1 MPNAIKYNVSAETLA
16 LKKGNFWI
24 GTGDVSKGP
33 TSSTG
38 FYNGI
43 TPPSGG
49 YTIYLNKASGGP
61 SIYTVNTEAQLTGL
75 TSTIAGQTLT
85 TSGAC
90 LNWFATQTDKM
101 ILNED
106 YPPIITNG
114 LIINLDGGFTPSY
127 PTTGTTWYNT
137 SVNSNN
143 TSLVNGPSYT
153 SSYGGGIFFDGADD
167 YMSIPY
173 FDVTTQPFAVEVWY
187 QPSNNTTYLRGILSC
202 GDIYSNGFCPGWC
215 LGTHSAGN
223 QLAFGVSV
231 GPCGNGTSY
240 RVTQST
246 TNMTPGNM
254 YHLFL
259 TRNTGT
265 QKLLLYVNGIL
276 DGSIDVPNNVSLT
289 GNRTSITSATW
300 GYSPPGPYGNIF
312 STRIYDNKNFS
323 AAEIAQNYCA
333 TLPIVTN
340 GLVLNLDAGTQLSYV
355 SGSTAWVDVS
365 NNGNNGVLTNGPTY
379 NSNNLGSIVFDG
391 VNDYVQVTSP
401 FGNIDWSSRAWSF
414 SAWMRLGSLGDRSLV
429 NLNSVNSTDY
439 IVTNVFYGDG
449 ASWWYFIKN
458 SASTQTNF
466 RTPSGTFTT
475 NEIFYFTM
483 TYNGNGLSNN
493 NISFYKN
500 GTQVA
505 TSNGGGAALSN
516 MSGLQIGGGNNY
528 PMNGNVYNFLMY
540 NRVISSTEILQNY
553 NATKGRFGL

>member
-49 YTIYLNKASGGP
+49 YTIYLNKSSGGP
-61 SIYTVNTEAQLTGL
+61 SIYTVSTLAQLTGL
-75 TSTIAGQTLT
+75 TSSIAGQTLT

-143 TSLVNGPSYT
+143 TSLVNGPAYT

-167 YMSIPY
+167 YMLIPY

-223 QLAFGVSV
+223 QLTFGIAV
-231 GPCGNGTSY
+231 GPCNNGTKYQVVSN
-240 RVTQST
+240 T
-246 TNMTPGNM
+246 TMTPGNI

-259 TRNTGT
+259 TRNTST

-379 NSNNLGSIVFDG
+379 DSSNLGSIVFDG
-391 VNDYVQVTSP
+391 TNDYVNIGVDKSCNRFTSD
-401 FGNIDWSSRAWSF
+401 FAVCAWVNRSSGGVLWGNIIGDYYTNSTANALEWQILIKNDGYLTVYNVTGGFVLGQIPSGYGANTWINVVLSRVGSNLTLYANNNSISSVTNTTTF
-414 SAWMRLGSLGDRSLV
+414 GSATG
-429 NLNSVNSTDY
+429 NLNIGIDGNNSSEPFTGK
-439 IVTNVFYGDG
+439 IANVM
-449 ASWWYFIKN
+449 I
-458 SASTQTNF
+458 
-466 RTPSGTFTT
+466 
-475 NEIFYFTM
+475 
-483 TYNGNGLSNN
+483 
-493 NISFYKN
+493 YKN
-500 GTQVA
+500 KGLTA
-505 TSNGGGAALSN
+505 TEVS
-516 MSGLQIGGGNNY
+516 
-528 PMNGNVYNFLMY
+528 
-540 NRVISSTEILQNY
+540 QNY
-553 NATKGRFGL
+553 NAQKGRFGL

>member
-24 GTGDVSKGP
+24 GTGDVGKGP

-61 SIYTVNTEAQLTGL
+61 SIYTVSTLAQLTGL
-75 TSTIAGQTLT
+75 TSSIAGQTLT

-143 TSLVNGPSYT
+143 TSLVNGPAYT

-167 YMSIPY
+167 YMLIPY

-223 QLAFGVSV
+223 QLTFGIAV
-231 GPCGNGTSY
+231 GPCNNGTKYQVVSN
-240 RVTQST
+240 T
-246 TNMTPGNM
+246 TMTPGNI

-259 TRNTGT
+259 TRNTST

-379 NSNNLGSIVFDG
+379 DSSNLGSIVFDG
-391 VNDYVQVTSP
+391 TNDYVNIGVDKSCNRFTSD
-401 FGNIDWSSRAWSF
+401 FAVCAWVNRSSGGVLWGNIIGDYYTNSTANALEWQILIKNDGYLTVYNVTGGFVLGQIPSGYGANTWINVVLSRVGSNLTLYANNNSISSVTNTTTF
-414 SAWMRLGSLGDRSLV
+414 GSATG
-429 NLNSVNSTDY
+429 NLNIGIDGNNSSEPFTGK
-439 IVTNVFYGDG
+439 IANVM
-449 ASWWYFIKN
+449 I
-458 SASTQTNF
+458 
-466 RTPSGTFTT
+466 
-475 NEIFYFTM
+475 
-483 TYNGNGLSNN
+483 
-493 NISFYKN
+493 YKN
-500 GTQVA
+500 KGLTA
-505 TSNGGGAALSN
+505 TEVS
-516 MSGLQIGGGNNY
+516 
-528 PMNGNVYNFLMY
+528 
-540 NRVISSTEILQNY
+540 QNY
-553 NATKGRFGL
+553 NAQKGRFGL

>member
-24 GTGDVSKGP
+24 GTGDVGKGP

-38 FYNGI
+38 FYNGL

-61 SIYTVNTEAQLTGL
+61 SIYTVTTVAELTGL
-75 TSTIAGQTLT
+75 TSSIAGQTLT
-85 TSGAC
+85 TLGAC

-127 PTTGTTWYNT
+127 PITGTTWYNT

-143 TSLVNGPSYT
+143 TSLVNGPAYT

-223 QLAFGVSV
+223 QLTFGIAI
-231 GPCGNGTSY
+231 GPCNNGTRYQVVSN
-240 RVTQST
+240 T
-246 TNMTPGNM
+246 TMTPGNI

-259 TRNTGT
+259 TRNTST

-323 AAEIAQNYCA
+323 EVEIAQNYCA

-340 GLVLNLDAGTQLSYV
+340 GLVFNVDAGTQLSYV
-355 SGSTAWVDVS
+355 SGTTSWVDTARNTV
-365 NNGNNGVLTNGPTY
+365 GVLTNGPTY
-379 NSNNLGSIVFDG
+379 NSSNLGSIVFDG
-391 VNDYVQVTSP
+391 ADDYCTFGTTPSNFNPSSITYDIWFKENGANNGTFLLCGGGGVGGAGQFGVYFQTGTIFFSTNASNQYYASWSTTANFRNIVFSWNGTTALFYSNGISISLTGPSALGVNA
-401 FGNIDWSSRAWSF
+401 FGTFNISSRNGIDYRF
-414 SAWMRLGSLGDRSLV
+414 KGNV
-429 NLNSVNSTDY
+429 STTK
-439 IVTNVFYGDG
+439 I
-449 ASWWYFIKN
+449 
-458 SASTQTNF
+458 
-466 RTPSGTFTT
+466 
-475 NEIFYFTM
+475 
-483 TYNGNGLSNN
+483 YNRGLS
-493 NISFYKN
+493 
-500 GTQVA
+500 A
-505 TSNGGGAALSN
+505 D
-516 MSGLQIGGGNNY
+516 
-528 PMNGNVYNFLMY
+528 
-540 NRVISSTEILQNY
+540 EILQNY
-553 NATKGRFGL
+553 NATKGRYGLS